1 MSSNK
6 PPIKKI
12 TLKRVV
18 KYFAFAIS
26 AGVIQIISFTILT
39 EANVFGD
46 MENPYGPSYF
56 IALVLS
62 VLWNFTFNRRY
73 TFRSVANIPLAMMK
87 VIGYYLIFTPLSI
100 WWGVALTNGD
110 ESHWIYYAVLIG
122 TMLING
128 ITEFLFYHFFVFGRT
143 IDTNSVAKRQLA
155 REKAKIEP
163 DDDSEVAESE

>member
-1 MSSNK
+1 MSENKK

-39 EANVFGD
+39 EMNVFGD
-46 MENPYGPSYF
+46 MDNPYGLSYF
-56 IALVLS
+56 IALTLS

-73 TFRSVANIPLAMMK
+73 TFRSVANIPKAMLK
-87 VIGYYLIFTPLSI
+87 VLGYYLIFTPLSI
-100 WWGVALTNGD
+100 WWGVALTSGD
-110 ESHWIYYAVLIG
+110 ETHWLYYVVLIG

-128 ITEFLFYHFFVFGRT
+128 VTEFLFYHFFVFGRT
-143 IDTNSVAKRQLA
+143 IDTNSVAK
-155 REKAKIEP
+155 KALKKVEEQEQTA
-163 DDDSEVAESE
+163 DQE